1 MRLKPLLP
9 ALLLMIGMLGAQT
22 RTITGQV
29 TVAGTGET
37 LPGAQLIVK
46 DTFLGTT
53 TDADGVYNLEAPE
66 AEFDLLVTFVGYK
79 TSEQTVATGVTNL
92 NFALETDVLRS
103 EEVVVTGIAS
113 SVKRKNLAH
122 SVASISSADLV
133 AAPTQ
138 TLESALSGKFPGITV
153 RQNTGA
159 PGGGMSVNLRGT
171 STLFGAT
178 QPLYVVDGVI
188 INNAANQSGAD
199 LVTAAAGAGSSTPQG
214 QPTNRVGD
222 INPQDIETIEVLKG
236 ASAAAIY
243 GSKAA
248 NGVIIITTKRGKPGA
263 IQFRISQR
271 IGTTSILKKLGH
283 QAYGSYE
290 DAVGQFGADLS
301 AEGLNAAGVTAYDAF
316 RASVGIDS
324 VNSLA
329 ANAAGRT
336 VLAGMFGSNWAN
348 VDIDYEDE
356 LYGVTGALTE
366 TNISVGG
373 GTNRTRFYVG
383 ATIKNDQ
390 GIVKNT
396 GYSKFAGQLNLDHRF
411 SDRATLSLST
421 NFIRTESDRGIT
433 GNDNTNTTFG
443 FSLAF
448 TPSFVDIRADED
460 GIYRDH
466 PSNPSNPLHTRDVLV
481 NNEVVFRSIVS
492 FNFKYNI
499 LQGTNMGLNFIAQGG
514 ADFYSQENNFYSPP
528 ELQFE
533 KNGASPGNTINNTV
547 ASINSN
553 LYLSLAHRLN
563 MGGINL
569 STTAGVQWETAD
581 LAELT
586 ISGTNVIPTQ
596 TNVDQAV
603 NLLVLHTITKQ
614 QDRGFFVQEEVNIGD
629 LIYLTGALRGDRS
642 SVLGNTDDFLTY
654 PKASASFRL
663 SELPF
668 WAPLAGISDE
678 FKLRVA
684 WGKTGNLP
692 SPSSKFTALLPS
704 NIGGLAGLVTSGRQG
719 KADVLPETTTEI
731 EYGFD
736 ASFLGGFASLEF
748 TLFQQEI
755 TDLLLTAD
763 KPASSGFFLEVINGG
778 KMETKGIEA
787 ALTLNLIR
795 TPSLEWNS
803 RINFYKTESEV
814 TQLDIDPF
822 NTGGFATFLGT
833 YRIQEGW
840 SPTAIVGS
848 EMEDGKDKDGNT
860 IRVHTK
866 LGDETPDFQMSFN
879 NIFRVGPL
887 GLRFLVDWKN
897 GGDVINLGNLLSD
910 LGGTTFD
917 YAESADFK
925 VTINGKD
932 TTITDGGIIGDITV
946 DQAGPLRLGLLGL
959 FTAPY
964 IEDGS
969 YIKLRE
975 LAIDYSLPKSI
986 INGLLGGAVDYLTL
1000 SLTGRNLWM
1009 STPYTGYDPEVSQ
1022 FGNLAIGGS
1031 VDTIPFPSSKSIFFD
1046 ITFGL

>member
-1 MRLKPLLP
+1 MRFKLLLP
-9 ALLLMIGMLGAQT
+9 AFLLVAGILSAQT

-53 TDADGVYNLEAPE
+53 TDADGIYNLEAPE

-79 TSEQTVATGVTNL
+79 TSEQTVAAGVTSL
-92 NFALETDVLRS
+92 DIALESDVLRS

-133 AAPTQ
+133 PAPAQ

-171 STLFGAT
+171 STLFGST

-188 INNAANQSGAD
+188 INNAANQSGMD
-199 LVTAAAGAGSSTPQG
+199 LITAAAGAGSSTPQG

-222 INPQDIETIEVLKG
+222 INPQDIATIEVLKG

-248 NGVIIITTKRGKPGA
+248 NGVVIITTKRGKPGA
-263 IQFRISQR
+263 IQFKVTQR
-271 IGTTSILKKLGH
+271 TGSTTILRKMGH
-283 QAYGSYE
+283 WVYKTYDE
-290 DAVGQFGADLS
+290 AVAQFGSDIAD
-301 AEGLNAAGVTAYDAF
+301 EGLN
-316 RASVGIDS
+316 SS
-324 VNSLA
+324 
-329 ANAAGRT
+329 
-336 VLAGMFGSNWAN
+336 GSWAN
-348 VDIDYEDE
+348 TDIDYEGV
-356 LYGVTGALTE
+356 LYGQVGALSE
-366 TNISVGG
+366 TNISAGG
-373 GTNRTRFYVG
+373 GTSRTRFYVG

-390 GIVKNT
+390 GIIKNT
-396 GYSKFAGQLNLDHRF
+396 GYSKYSGQLNLDHRF

-421 NFIRTESDRGIT
+421 NLTRTESDRGIT

-448 TPSFVDIRADED
+448 TPSFIDIRPVN

-466 PSNPSNPLHTRDVLV
+466 PTNPSNPVHTRDVLV
-481 NNEVVFRSIVS
+481 NNEVVFRSMAS

-499 LQGTNMGLNFIAQGG
+499 LKGTGMGLDFIAQGG
-514 ADFYSQENNFYSPP
+514 ADFYSQENNVYSPP
-528 ELQFE
+528 ELQYE
-533 KNGASPGNTINNTV
+533 RNSDVPGNSTFNTV

-563 MGGINL
+563 MGGMNL

-581 LAELT
+581 RNQVT
-586 ISGTNVIPTQ
+586 VSGTKTVPNQ
-596 TNVDQAV
+596 TNIDQAA
-603 NLLVLHTITKQ
+603 NILVLHHITKQ
-614 QDRGFFVQEEVNIGD
+614 QDRGFFIQEEINIGGM
-629 LIYLTGALRGDRS
+629 IYLTGAMRGDRS
-642 SVLGNTDDFLTY
+642 SVLGDTDKFFTY

-663 SELPF
+663 SELDF

-678 FKLRVA
+678 FKVRVA

-692 SPSSKFTALLPS
+692 NPGAKFTALLPS
-704 NIGGLAGLVTSGRQG
+704 NIGGLSGLVTSGTVG
-719 KADVLPETTTEI
+719 DAEILPETTTEI

-736 ASFLGGFASLEF
+736 ASLLGGFASLEV
-748 TLFQQEI
+748 TLFNQSI

-763 KPASSGFFLEVINGG
+763 MPSSAGAFQEVTNGG
-778 KMETKGIEA
+778 KMTTKGIEM

-795 TPSLEWNS
+795 TAGLEWSS

-848 EMEDGKDKDGNT
+848 ETMPNGEH
-860 IRVHTK
+860 VK

-887 GLRFLVDWKN
+887 GLRFLIDWKN
-897 GGDVINLGNLLSD
+897 GGDVINLGNLLQD
-910 LGGTTFD
+910 LGGTTVD
-917 YAESADFK
+917 YGKAVDFI
-925 VTINGKD
+925 VTNAAGTGD
-932 TTITDGGIIGDITV
+932 TTISV
-946 DQAGPLRLGLLGL
+946 DAAGPGRLGLLGVY
-959 FTAPY
+959 TAPY

-975 LAIDYSLPKSI
+975 LALEYSLPRSI
-986 INGLLGGAVDYLTL
+986 IDGVLGGAVDYLTL

-1009 STPYTGYDPEVSQ
+1009 KTNYSGYDPEVSQ

-1031 VDTIPFPSSKSIFFD
+1031 VDTIPFPSSRSIFFD
-1046 ITFGL
+1046 ISFGL